1 MKKLSDKEFQEVLEG
16 KLHLPAD
23 IESDDDFKA
32 YKLLFE
38 TLEEYSLIE
47 LSPEFSKK
55 VVEAVASKNA
65 NKPDFEFYIVIIA
78 IVSLVFLMLF
88 FVFKQETIV
97 QLRSVFFQYKWILLT
112 VIFFIA
118 SFLFFDNRILSKQVN
133 NNLCRSK

>member
-1 MKKLSDKEFQEVLEG
+1 MKKLSDKEFQEALEG

-38 TLEEYSLIE
+38 TLEEYPLIE
-47 LSPEFSKK
+47 LSPKFSKK
-55 VVEAVASKNA
+55 VVETVASKKA

-88 FVFKQETIV
+88 SIFKQETMV

-112 VIFFIA
+112 VTLFIT
-118 SFLFFDNRILSKQVN
+118 SFLFFDNRLLSKQVN
-133 NNLCRSK
+133 DSLTPSQ